1 MTDKEQIMIDGVQ
14 FNKFGDF
21 FIDYDF
27 NGKFQSISSSAKEY
41 KILKSLIEQLARSN
55 KIIEQQQK
63 TLDELIGEVGLW
75 ESFTEEESKL
85 AKDSSIADLI
95 ILLREKD
102 ERILE
107 LTKEALSFEQK
118 CAELK
123 EEKEEIKKYLGISYK
138 TIMQRLEELTEYKF
152 KRQLEYIKIQE
163 ENDRYRKAL
172 EEIERELTKYQAF
185 ILGKPITQRENDCL
199 YKICDN
205 INKAKGEDQ

>member
-1 MTDKEQIMIDGVQ
+1 MTGKKQIMIDGVQ

-185 ILGKPITQRENDCL
+185 FLREF
-199 YKICDN
+199 
-205 INKAKGEDQ
+205 Q